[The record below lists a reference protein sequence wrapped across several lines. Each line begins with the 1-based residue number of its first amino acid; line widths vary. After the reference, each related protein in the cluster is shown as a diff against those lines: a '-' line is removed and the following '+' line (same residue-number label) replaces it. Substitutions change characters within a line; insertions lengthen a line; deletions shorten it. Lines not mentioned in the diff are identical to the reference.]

1 MDVFVT
7 GATGYIG
14 GTVAAKL
21 IAAGHQVTGLARDEG
36 RAALLRERGIA
47 PVVGTLDDLDVLDSA
62 ARAADAVVNAAN
74 ADNPFAARVLVDAL
88 RGSGK
93 RFIQTSGTS
102 IVSDNAGGQGG
113 GTVYNE
119 DMPLNALPE
128 KAGRIATDR
137 MILDAAND
145 GVHSAI
151 ICPCLIYGQGLGVRP
166 HSPQI
171 PTFIALAKESGV
183 PRHIGAGENIWSHV
197 HIEDCADAF
206 LLALDKASAGSF
218 FYVEGGEAS
227 MRDVNRAVGR
237 MLGMGEATETEATE
251 TFPMTEALR
260 AWGPAMAFAMS
271 SNVRVNA
278 DKARAVLG
286 WQPSGV
292 GLFEDIENGS
302 YRVYR

>member
-14 GTVAAKL
+14 GTVVAKL

-36 RAALLRERGIA
+36 RAALLRDRGIA

-113 GTVYNE
+113 GTVYSE

-183 PRHIGAGENIWSHV
+183 PRHIGDGENIWSHV

-206 LLALDKASAGSF
+206 LLALDKAPAGSF

-237 MLGMGEATETEATE
+237 MLGMGEATET
-251 TFPMTEALR
+251 FPMTEALR
-260 AWGPAMAFAMS
+260 AWGPGMAFAMS

-286 WQPSGV
+286 WRPSGV
-292 GLFEDIENGS
+292 GLFEEIENGS

>member
-1 MDVFVT
+1 MNIFLT

-21 IAAGHQVTGLARDEG
+21 IAAGHQVIGLARDED
-36 RAALLRERGIA
+36 RAKLLHEHDIE
-47 PVVGTLDDLDVLDSA
+47 PVVGTLDDLDVLDGA
-62 ARAADAVVNAAN
+62 ARSADAVINTAN

-93 RFIQTSGTS
+93 RFIHTSGTS
-102 IVSDNAGGQGG
+102 IVSDNAGGQSGG
-113 GTVYNE
+113 VVFSE
-119 DMPLNALPE
+119 DTTLNAMPE

-137 MILDAAND
+137 MIVDAAND
-145 GVHSAI
+145 GVHSAV

-171 PTFIALAKESGV
+171 PNFISLAKSSGV

-206 LLALDKASAGSF
+206 VLTLDRAPAGSF

-227 MRDVNRAVGR
+227 MIDLNRAIGR
-237 MLGMGEATETEATE
+237 MLGLGDSTEN
-251 TFPMTEALR
+251 FPMREAVQ
-260 AWGPAMAFAMS
+260 AWGPAMAYAWG

-278 DKARAVLG
+278 DKARALLG
-286 WQPSGV
+286 WSPKGPALLDDV
-292 GLFEDIENGS
+292 EHGS
-302 YRVYR
+302 YRVYK

>member
-1 MDVFVT
+1 MNIFLT

-21 IAAGHQVTGLARDEG
+21 IAAGHQVSGLARDEG
-36 RAALLRERGIA
+36 RAAQLRERGIA
-47 PVVGTLDDLDVLDSA
+47 PVDGTLDDLDVLDGA

-93 RFIQTSGTS
+93 RFVQTSGTS
-102 IVSDNAGGQGG
+102 IVSDNAGGQAGG
-113 GTVYNE
+113 IVYSE
-119 DMPLNALPE
+119 DTPLNALPE

-145 GVHSAI
+145 GVHSAV
-151 ICPCLIYGQGLGVRP
+151 ICPCLIYGQGLGVRR

-171 PTFIALAKESGV
+171 PTFIEVAKSAGV

-197 HIEDCADAF
+197 HIEDCADAI
-206 LLALDKASAGSF
+206 LLALDRAPAGSF
-218 FYVEGGEAS
+218 FYIEGGEAS
-227 MRDVNRAVGR
+227 MIDVNRAVGR
-237 MLGMGEATETEATE
+237 MLGLGEATE
-251 TFPMTEALR
+251 TFPMAEALR
-260 AWGPAMAFAMS
+260 AWGPAMAHAMS
-271 SNVRVNA
+271 SNVRVCA
-278 DKARAVLG
+278 DKARAILG
-286 WQPSGV
+286 WAPRGPA
-292 GLFEDIENGS
+292 LFDDIEHGS

>member
-1 MDVFVT
+1 MDIFVT

-21 IAAGHQVTGLARDEG
+21 IAAGHKVTGLARDDD
-36 RAALLRERGIA
+36 RAELLRDRGIT
-47 PVVGTLDDLDVLDSA
+47 PVVGTLDDLDILDSA
-62 ARAADAVVNAAN
+62 AHAADAVVNAAN

-93 RFIQTSGTS
+93 RYVQTSGTS

-113 GTVYNE
+113 GTVFTE
-119 DMPLNALPE
+119 DTPLNALPE

-145 GVHSAI
+145 GVHSII

-171 PTFIALAKESGV
+171 PTFIALAKASGA
-183 PRHIGAGENIWSHV
+183 PRRIGVGENIWSHV
-197 HIEDCADAF
+197 HIEDCADAY
-206 LLALDKASAGSF
+206 LLALDRAPAGSF

-227 MRDVNRAVGR
+227 MLDVNRAIGR
-237 MLGMGEATETEATE
+237 MLGLGEATE
-251 TFPMTEALR
+251 TFPFDEALR
-260 AWGPAMAFAMS
+260 AWGPAMAHAMS

-286 WQPSGV
+286 WDPRGPA
-292 GLFEDIENGS
+292 LFDDIENGS

>member
-36 RAALLRERGIA
+36 RAALLRERGIT

-62 ARAADAVVNAAN
+62 ARGADAVVNAAN

-113 GTVYNE
+113 GTVYSE

-183 PRHIGAGENIWSHV
+183 PRHIGDGENIWSHV
-197 HIEDCADAF
+197 HIENCADAF
-206 LLALDKASAGSF
+206 LLALDKAPAGSF

-237 MLGMGEATETEATE
+237 MLGMGEATET
-251 TFPMTEALR
+251 FPMSEALR
-260 AWGPAMAFAMS
+260 AWGPGMAFAMS